1 MSAELQHAY
10 LKAMGLPLY
19 VPRFCLPGAKPSVRA
34 EYAQAPEPPR
44 DAVAESKQPLETG
57 APNIDTASARRA
69 LGELTA
75 SKDSPAEKPVEKRS
89 ATAATAETERSTA
102 LRFTASLVDSG
113 IGIRFLADCSNSD
126 LSPASKRL
134 VANIARAMARHWQR
148 EQQLSLSA
156 TVFDWPIVK
165 VPGLLTGE
173 EEAREALSA
182 YLIAQRGSTVTANV
196 VIVFGDSLRPYVDG
210 DYLAAHSAKLIQAPS
225 VEVLQTRPG
234 AKAELWA
241 ALRAVQTSV

>member
-1 MSAELQHAY
+1 VSAELQHAY

-89 ATAATAETERSTA
+89 ATAATAETA
-102 LRFTASLVDSG
+102 QH
-113 IGIRFLADCSNSD
+113 
-126 LSPASKRL
+126 
-134 VANIARAMARHWQR
+134 RAA
-148 EQQLSLSA
+148 
-156 TVFDWPIVK
+156 F
-165 VPGLLTGE
+165 
-173 EEAREALSA
+173 
-182 YLIAQRGSTVTANV
+182 YC
-196 VIVFGDSLRPYVDG
+196 
-210 DYLAAHSAKLIQAPS
+210 
-225 VEVLQTRPG
+225 
-234 AKAELWA
+234 
-241 ALRAVQTSV
+241 